1 MVELCSTPENDFAM
15 EQMAEENARLLNF
28 LYACPVG
35 LMEVSSDG
43 VIEMMN
49 PVAMQFMLRLN
60 PIPTNNLLDAM
71 TTHAPEL
78 RNLMNDF
85 QPQQGTVC
93 ENHRILVRTGRERPG
108 EVEVL
113 SCTLVKLGPE
123 RYIVSLSDISNQV
136 RQERK
141 LKEAETWFA
150 SLLGGASDFGVLSL
164 QESGGISS
172 VSASFSRQLG
182 FPEDDLLG
190 RNLSFLEAS
199 AASQGAFT
207 VEDQL
212 AIAAREGWHLTEDWH
227 RHYDGS
233 KGWYQRLV
241 TVRNNATETGG
252 ISGYTVVMREGQQ
265 RSIDAHRL
273 KKMLTRD
280 QLTGTYNR
288 MHFFELVER
297 ECVRKRRYPG
307 PVSLVMADIDFFK
320 QVNDRHGHAAGDEVL
335 KRFATVCMDLL
346 RPSDSIARIGGEEFA
361 ILLPGTGLNG
371 ASQFAER
378 LRQAV
383 IDNHKD
389 LATAG
394 VAVTAS
400 FGCAELSDACSLP
413 ALMADADAALYKA
426 KHAGRNC
433 VVASHSPGETH
444 AGS

>member
-1 MVELCSTPENDFAM
+1 MVELCSTPENELTT

-35 LMEVSSDG
+35 LIEVSSDG
-43 VIEMMN
+43 TINMMN
-49 PVAMQFMLRLN
+49 PVAMQLLLRLSPMPYVN
-60 PIPTNNLLDAM
+60 FFDAT

-78 RNLMNDF
+78 RNLLNDF

-93 ENHRILVRTGRERPG
+93 EHHRIQVRTGREKPG

-123 RYIVSLSDISNQV
+123 RYIITLSDVSNQV
-136 RQERK
+136 RQELK

-150 SLLGGASDFGVLSL
+150 SLFHGGSDFGVLSL
-164 QESGGISS
+164 YESGNISS
-172 VSASFSRQLG
+172 VSASFSKQLG
-182 FPEDDLLG
+182 FAEDDLLG
-190 RNLSFLEAS
+190 QNLSFLEAS
-199 AASQGAFT
+199 TASQGACS

-212 AIAAREGWHLTEDWH
+212 AIAAQEGWHLTEDWH

-241 TVRNNATETGG
+241 AVRNNPAEVGG

-265 RSIDAHRL
+265 RSIDAHKL

-280 QLTGTYNR
+280 HLTGTYNR
-288 MHFFELVER
+288 MHFFELAER
-297 ECVRKRRYPG
+297 ECVRKRRYLG
-307 PVSLVMADIDFFK
+307 PVSLVIADIDLFK
-320 QVNDRHGHAAGDEVL
+320 QVNDCYGHAAGDEVL

-361 ILLPGTGLNG
+361 ILLPGTGLDG

-378 LRQAV
+378 LRHAV
-383 IDNHKD
+383 MDSHKD
-389 LATAG
+389 LATKS
-394 VAVTAS
+394 VAMTAS

-413 ALMADADAALYKA
+413 DLMADADAALYKA
-426 KHAGRNC
+426 KHAGRNL
-433 VVASHSPGETH
+433 VIANLFSGDTH
-444 AGS
+444 VES